1 MLACS
6 SREKSNEKQI
16 LDLQNAVAQIRQEV
30 RRSNEVVS
38 DLVGNM
44 QKTLQKCTLRLAEV
58 DVELE
63 KTTSQITRLDADL
76 QKSNQ
81 HVNSVEDALL
91 RSKQHLVTVEE
102 TLHKSSKHTFALEDT
117 IQKSSQYML
126 TVEDRIREI
135 KTAGDSGSVAGSRAP
150 SSNGDYADKKGGN
163 LSSLQVHYENESSF
177 YGAIPHPSLSRDS
190 NEDRPRS
197 GPPSLISASSVRNLS
212 MQERVASLEL
222 LVSQLWQF
230 HTNFFML
237 PPGPPASDPYKPSHD
252 FKVNKYGAARYNY
265 NQADARKI
273 SPLRGVHSGQYY
285 NNGEPIESYSV

>member
-102 TLHKSSKHTFALEDT
+102 TLHKSSKHTLALEDT
-117 IQKSSQYML
+117 IHKSSQYML

-135 KTAGDSGSVAGSRAP
+135 KTAGDSGSVAGSQN
-150 SSNGDYADKKGGN
+150 SDYAAKERSGN

-177 YGAIPHPSLSRDS
+177 YGAIPHPSLSRDL

-212 MQERVASLEL
+212 MQERVSSLEL

-273 SPLRGVHSGQYY
+273 SPLRGVASGQYY
-285 NNGEPIESYSV
+285 SNGEPIESYSV